1 MATRNTKRHKKEA
14 EFRVPLCAFVA
25 NEARDDWLCRED
37 AREASDGMRA
47 KLTTDTGA
55 TCDERYGFA
64 PSEIHF
70 IIISASALGTF
81 RGPLGID
88 PLATN
93 EYRLLVKALPGWTAL
108 PLLMLE

>member
-1 MATRNTKRHKKEA
+1 MFLVAITTACDRTFGEPLTPFRGKQHAKR
-14 EFRVPLCAFVA
+14 
-25 NEARDDWLCRED
+25 
-37 AREASDGMRA
+37 G
-47 KLTTDTGA
+47 
-55 TCDERYGFA
+55 YGFA

-70 IIISASALGTF
+70 IIMSASAFGTF

-108 PLLMLE
+108 PFLILEWLSMSLKDAIEKLPRF